1 MADQR
6 DPHAPRPP
14 QRRRQ
19 PGPQPHS
26 RSGVGGRR
34 VGTSSAHAP
43 TGRGRQAARTSRR
56 PGSRSYRARRR
67 FPVANSGRRL
77 RILIGLVTLAL
88 VLLVGR
94 AFQLQALES
103 QSYAVAAAKQMT
115 RTQELQ
121 PARGEIVDRNGRVLA
136 TSEPAVK
143 VVADPSII
151 ATNGVDSRLTLT
163 AGQQAAAQAAPQAI
177 ATVLA
182 KYLGGAPGDY
192 LKFLTAKQPDS
203 TKFSMYQVVKSKVPA
218 WTYVQLADE
227 LAKGGEVDGHKVAA
241 WYGIHKEDDPI
252 RVYPAGGVAS
262 NVLGFMRADGKP
274 GGGLEYA
281 LNDSLSGIPGRESY
295 EVAAYGRIPL
305 GNSTLTPAVDGTS
318 YTLTIDSEMQ
328 LLAQNAI
335 AAQVK
340 ATAAKSGTAIVMN
353 VKTGEVLAMATTPG
367 FDPNNLKRANPAD
380 LGNSAVTSPYE
391 PGSVEKVLTM
401 AALADQGLVT
411 ADTHVVVPPKI
422 ASGGG
427 FIHDVY
433 SHGTVNM
440 TARGVIANSSN
451 IGMTELARTM
461 SKQSLVDHLQAFGLG
476 RPTGIGLPGE
486 SGGHLPNANM
496 PDYSRDQIAFGQGVS
511 VTAIQMAAAVAAIAN
526 GGVYNPPTIIKSA
539 VDGSGNP
546 VALPEQEPR
555 RVVSKQASSQVLD
568 MMESVITQ
576 IGRGTRQIPNYR
588 MAGKSGTAEIA
599 SDGAKNGYTASFV
612 GVAPVEDPQILVYV
626 VINKPIRG
634 TEGGVI
640 AVPVVKQ
647 LMQLALPRYGVA
659 PSTTQARKEP
669 LTFK

>member
-1 MADQR
+1 MAGPS
-6 DPHAPRPP
+6 DPHAPRPH
-14 QRRRQ
+14 QHRGR
-19 PGPQPHS
+19 PGSEPAS
-26 RSGVGGRR
+26 RAGSGGGR
-34 VGTSSAHAP
+34 VP
-43 TGRGRQAARTSRR
+43 TGRSGHRTPSGGGRSRSSRR
-56 PGSRSYRARRR
+56 PGSRSYRSGRR
-67 FPVANSGRRL
+67 FPIANSGRRL

-88 VLLVGR
+88 VLLLGR

-115 RTQELQ
+115 RTQELL
-121 PARGEIVDRNGRVLA
+121 PTRGEIVDRNGRVLA
-136 TSEPAVK
+136 TSEAAVR
-143 VVADPSII
+143 VIADPSII
-151 ATNGVDSRLTLT
+151 ATNGVDPRLTLT
-163 AGQQAAAQAAPQAI
+163 ASQQAAAEAAPHAI

-182 KYLGGAPGDY
+182 KYLGGSPNDY
-192 LKFLTAKQPDS
+192 LKFLTAKQPNS
-203 TKFSMYQVVKSKVPA
+203 SKWSMYQVVKTRVPA
-218 WTYVQLADE
+218 WTYVQIANE
-227 LAKGGEVDGHKVAA
+227 LAKGGEVDGHKVSS

-252 RVYPAGGVAS
+252 RVYPAGSVAS
-262 NVLGFMRADGKP
+262 NIVGFMRANGNG
-274 GGGLEYA
+274 GGGLEYT
-281 LNDSLSGIPGRESY
+281 LNNSLSGVPGRESY

-305 GNSTLTPAVDGTS
+305 GNSTLTPAVNGTS

-340 ATAAKSGTAIVMN
+340 KTAAKSGTAIVMN

-367 FDPNNLKRANPAD
+367 FDPNNMAKANLD
-380 LGNSAVTSPYE
+380 ELGNAAVTSPYE

-401 AALADQGLVT
+401 ATLADQGLVT
-411 ADTHVVVPPKI
+411 ADTHVVVPPRI

-427 FIHDVY
+427 YIHDVY
-433 SHGTVNM
+433 AHGTVNM

-461 SKQSLVDHLQAFGLG
+461 SKQSFVDHLRAFGLG
-476 RPTGIGLPGE
+476 QPTGIGLPGE
-486 SGGHLPNANM
+486 SGGYVPSVNM
-496 PDYSRDQIAFGQGVS
+496 PDYTRDQISFGQGIS
-511 VTAIQMAAAVAAIAN
+511 VTAIQMAAAVAAVAN
-526 GGVYNPPTIIKSA
+526 GGVYNPPTILKSA

-546 VALPEQEPR
+546 VALPTPEPR
-555 RVVSKQASSQVLD
+555 RVVSQQAASQVLD

-576 IGRGTRQIPNYR
+576 IGGGTREIPNYR

-599 SDGAKNGYTASFV
+599 SNGAKNGYTASFV
-612 GVAPVEDPQILVYV
+612 GVAPVENPQILVYV
-626 VINKPIRG
+626 VINKPIHG

-659 PSTTQARKEP
+659 PSTTPARVEP

>member
-1 MADQR
+1 MPVPR
-6 DPHAPRPP
+6 DPHAPRPH
-14 QRRRQ
+14 QRRASQ
-19 PGPQPHS
+19 PASRGAGEARP
-26 RSGVGGRR
+26 RSGSAQRR
-34 VGTSSAHAP
+34 PSSGTHRPGSRP
-43 TGRGRQAARTSRR
+43 SRR

-77 RILIGLVTLAL
+77 RILIGLVTLS
-88 VLLVGR
+88 LLLLIGR

-121 PARGEIVDRNGRVLA
+121 PARGEILDRNGRVLA

-143 VVADPSII
+143 VIADPSII
-151 ATNGVDSRLTLT
+151 ATNGVDPRLTLS
-163 AGQQAAAQAAPQAI
+163 ASQQAAAQAAPGAI
-177 ATVLA
+177 AAVLA

-192 LKFLTAKQPDS
+192 LKYLTAKQPNS
-203 TKFSMYQVVKSKVPA
+203 SKYSMYQVVKTKVPA
-218 WTYVQLADE
+218 WTYVQIAND
-227 LAKGGEVDGHKVAA
+227 LAKGGEVDGHKVSS

-252 RVYPAGGVAS
+252 RVYPAGAVAS
-262 NVLGFMRADGKP
+262 NVLGFMRGDGTA

-305 GNSTLTPAVDGTS
+305 GNSTLTPAVNGTS

-335 AAQVK
+335 SAQVK
-340 ATAAKSGTAIVMN
+340 KTAAKSGEAIVMN

-367 FDPNNLKRANPAD
+367 FDPNNLQKADAAD
-380 LGNSAVTSPYE
+380 LGNGAVTSPYE

-401 AALADQGLVT
+401 ASLADQGLVT
-411 ADTHVVVPPKI
+411 ADTHVVVPPRI

-427 FIHDVY
+427 YIHDVY

-461 SKQSLVDHLQAFGLG
+461 SKQSFIDHLQAFGLG

-486 SGGHLPNANM
+486 SGGTLPSADM
-496 PDYSRDQIAFGQGVS
+496 PDYTRDQIAFGQGVS
-511 VTAIQMAAAVAAIAN
+511 VTAIQMASAVAAIAN
-526 GGVYNPPTIIKSA
+526 GGVYNPPTILKAA

-546 VALPEQEPR
+546 VALPAPEPR
-555 RVVSKQASSQVLD
+555 RVVSQQAASQVLD

-576 IGRGTRQIPNYR
+576 IGGGTREIPNYR

-612 GVAPVEDPQILVYV
+612 GVAPVENPQILVYV
-626 VINKPIRG
+626 VINKPIHG

-659 PSTTQARKEP
+659 PSTTPPRKEP